1 MNRDSAEPQVTG
13 FPGEGARRWV
23 DYHHGHAAPSTYVYE
38 FVWDHTAPA
47 IGPFCTDV
55 DGNVLMD
62 FTGHVGAMPLGYNN
76 PKILD
81 PLAEFDL
88 VDPLKIAGQDFY
100 VRAGGGGG
108 PNPDIPGPAGLMERL
123 SDISSHY
130 GMDTVFL
137 SNTGAEA
144 VENAIK
150 IAYDHTGGSYAV
162 TTEGAFHGRTLGAL
176 SLNRSK
182 AVYRRDFPEIAGVH
196 DTPFCTDRDCTP
208 ASCDCGFFFDDTSW
222 LRQMLAGDSGYVDA
236 DETAYLVLEPVQGE
250 GGYRFPSD
258 AYMDEI
264 AAIVAEHDVPVV
276 VDEVQ
281 SGVGRTG
288 EMWASDHYAIEPDV
302 IASAKALRVGATIAS
317 EELFPEE
324 TSRLSSTWGA
334 GDILGAAQGAL
345 TIDAI
350 REHDLLDNATE
361 RGEQA
366 KELLRAAE
374 MPGAVDVRGKG
385 LLLAV
390 EWESEDRRDAVIESA
405 LSLGLLT
412 IGCGTKTLRLLPP
425 LDATPRE
432 IRLGVDLLA
441 EAAETAA

>member
-1 MNRDSAEPQVTG
+1 MDRDSTEPEVSG
-13 FPGEGARRWV
+13 VPGEAATRWV
-23 DYHHGHAAPSTYVYE
+23 EYHHQHAAPSTYVYE

-47 IGPFCTDV
+47 DGPFCTDI

-62 FTGHVGAMPLGYNN
+62 FTAHVGAMPLGYNN

-100 VRAGGGGG
+100 VTAGSD
-108 PNPDIPGPAGLMERL
+108 PEVPGPAGLMERL
-123 SDISSHY
+123 VDACTHY

-150 IAYDHTGGSYAV
+150 IAYDHTRGKYAV

-182 AVYRRDFPEIAGVH
+182 EIYRRRFPELPSVH
-196 DTPFCTDRDCTP
+196 TTPFCTDRRCTP
-208 ASCDCGFFFDDTSW
+208 ATCDCGFFVADTSH
-222 LRQMLAGDSGYVDA
+222 LREMLAA
-236 DETAYLVLEPVQGE
+236 DTGHVNDDELAYLILEPVQGE
-250 GGYRFPSD
+250 GGYRFPSESY
-258 AYMDEI
+258 AAEI
-264 AAIVAEHDVPVV
+264 AAVCDEHDVTLV

-288 EMWASDHYAIEPDV
+288 EMWASDHYAFRPDV
-302 IASAKALRVGATIAS
+302 IASAKALRVGATVARRDV
-317 EELFPEE
+317 FPDE
-324 TSRLSSTWGA
+324 TGRLSSTWGA

-350 REHDLLDNATE
+350 REHGLLENATE
-361 RGEQA
+361 RGRQFKQRVYDA
-366 KELLRAAE
+366 DP
-374 MPGAVDVRGKG
+374 PGVADVRGKG
-385 LLLAV
+385 LMLAV
-390 EWESEDRRDAVIESA
+390 EYDTKERREDAVAAA
-405 LSLGLLT
+405 LARGLLT
-412 IGCGTKTLRLLPP
+412 IGCGHKTMRVLPP
-425 LDATPRE
+425 LDVTERE
-432 IRLGVDLLA
+432 IDLGADLLV
-441 EAAETAA
+441 EAIEATA